1 MLRHSFLLVTLLF
14 LTSSLGAQTTLWTIH
29 SPYYGPR
36 YLYLDDAF
44 VPSDSLQSANLR
56 VIYQYSSVIDTLENT
71 IAEER
76 MLLEVGSSVSKFSS
90 YEHFQIDSLLRVST
104 LSVSSIALKVLSRKH
119 LSPEFFESVFFNYPA
134 NRVTLTGRIVATD
147 FVYDEPLPV
156 FEWKI
161 TEETDSWC
169 GYLIQKALCRF
180 RGRDYEA
187 WFAPDIP
194 VPLGP
199 WKFWGLPGLIIKIH
213 DLAERYRFEA
223 SSIAS
228 EDTGFIGFPNYAYQ
242 RTSRKEY
249 LKAKAQ
255 IIANYPLYQKY
266 FNNNTGIIVMP
277 REGYKPKILRYDF
290 IELE

>member
-1 MLRHSFLLVTLLF
+1 
-14 LTSSLGAQTTLWTIH
+14 
-29 SPYYGPR
+29 
-36 YLYLDDAF
+36 
-44 VPSDSLQSANLR
+44 
-56 VIYQYSSVIDTLENT
+56 
-71 IAEER
+71 

-213 DLAERYRFEA
+213 DF
-223 SSIAS
+223 
-228 EDTGFIGFPNYAYQ
+228 NYLGKY
-242 RTSRKEY
+242 Y
-249 LKAKAQ
+249 YHDDNLLH
-255 IIANYPLYQKY
+255 NLFLLYPLLFLHLYLYQTHY
-266 FNNNTGIIVMP
+266 SNN
-277 REGYKPKILRYDF
+277 L
-290 IELE
+290 